1 MRIKHYAGHLQLLFL
16 FCLLLCPIFF
26 LGCNRSSDELP
37 VMPPATHPLTRDYI
51 GFGVVNV
58 SFNHVLSEP
67 GPTGV
72 SQAYLRRGTVVR
84 VIERRQ
90 INTRGGSES
99 WVLAE
104 GNYQG
109 AGSVSRGWLQEATLE
124 IFESE
129 RQANTASRSISQ

>member
-1 MRIKHYAGHLQLLFL
+1 
-16 FCLLLCPIFF
+16 
-26 LGCNRSSDELP
+26 
-37 VMPPATHPLTRDYI
+37 MPPATHPLTRDYI